1 MLLTLSN
8 LRALRADHI
17 AQLVAN
23 FESSFAVKLTD
34 ESKTIQD
41 VLSQIDARLFQAYTT
56 PIVQKL
62 TTTIRNGIASPN
74 WAPSTNRP
82 TQVRPYV
89 YDTMLTLVMIHTE
102 VTTTLPTAPTSNNTS
117 SSYSAASLTHAILSE
132 LLTQVSSALLE
143 GFKERPKYTLPAL
156 MQATLDTEFIAQ
168 GLSHYATDEAAKI
181 QNQIYLELD
190 QRTNNDARARLQAE
204 LGEMRGVLKRLR
216 EGTRGEFACFRK
228 VKSGERASK

>member
-1 MLLTLSN
+1 
-8 LRALRADHI
+8 
-17 AQLVAN
+17 
-23 FESSFAVKLTD
+23 
-34 ESKTIQD
+34 
-41 VLSQIDARLFQAYTT
+41 
-56 PIVQKL
+56 
-62 TTTIRNGIASPN
+62 
-74 WAPSTNRP
+74 
-82 TQVRPYV
+82 
-89 YDTMLTLVMIHTE
+89 
-102 VTTTLPTAPTSNNTS
+102 
-117 SSYSAASLTHAILSE
+117 
-132 LLTQVSSALLE
+132 
-143 GFKERPKYTLPAL
+143 